1 MSLLTSAVSSLERS
15 ADALPAEWRDA
26 TLAATRAEIAAE
38 LETDRAYDGLAKR
51 MLTLA
56 HQRAQ
61 AADVRGVQRL
71 LDDIQSTDE
80 TLGRKRPDAVAA
92 LVDSVQAEL
101 DSARRLRL
109 EQDRW
114 RLRLS
119 DFRRYTSAINAS
131 LIRLNGIK
139 QQLEDIRALAG
150 SGPDAIAVILRDS
163 SYALN
168 NFSSVTPPDEFRPAH
183 ALLLSAAQLAASA
196 ARTRREA
203 ALTGD
208 MARAW
213 DASSAAAGSLMLTER
228 ARSDIRALLRLPQL
242 PQ

>member
-1 MSLLTSAVSSLERS
+1 MLASTK
-15 ADALPAEWRDA
+15 AE
-26 TLAATRAEIAAE
+26 LAAE
-38 LETDRAYDGLAKR
+38 LETDRAYDGVSKR
-51 MLTLA
+51 MLALA
-56 HQRAQ
+56 HQRAR

-71 LDDIQSTDE
+71 LEDIQSTDE
-80 TLGRKRPDAVAA
+80 TLGRKRPDVVAA
-92 LVDSVQAEL
+92 LVDSVEAEL
-101 DSARRLRL
+101 DAARRLRL

-114 RLRLS
+114 RLRLA
-119 DFRRYTSAINAS
+119 DFRRYTSAINTS

-139 QQLEDIRALAG
+139 PQLEDIKALAG
-150 SGPDAIAVILRDS
+150 SAPDAIAVIIRDS

-168 NFSSVTPPDEFRPAH
+168 AFTAVTPPDEFRAAH
-183 ALLLSAAQLAASA
+183 ALLLSAAQLAATS

-213 DASSAAAGSLMLTER
+213 DASSAAAGALMLTER
-228 ARSDIRALLRLPQL
+228 ARSDIRAILRLPQL